1 MKVKAYAS
9 LGDEKD
15 LEPIEIQRREIGK
28 NDVEIDI
35 HYCGVC
41 HSDIHHAEGDWGP
54 APRPAVPGHEIVG
67 IIKSLGSDVSGFSIG
82 DKVGVGCMVDSCQTC
97 NHCEE
102 DHEQYCANGTMTYG
116 SKDRVSGGHTMGGY
130 SQNIVVSENFVLKVS
145 DKLDFEKVAPLLCA
159 GITTYSPLKHW
170 NIKAG
175 DVVGVIGLGGLGHM
189 GVKIAAAM
197 GARVVMIT
205 TSESKRADAK
215 KLGADE
221 VLISKDEKQM
231 EQYRESF
238 DFLLNTVP
246 VKHDMNPYVN
256 LLKPDSTMVL
266 VGAISDWEPLN
277 GVPIVCRRKSVAGS
291 LIGGIKETQ
300 EMLDFC
306 AEKNIHPDIE
316 LLDVKQVNE
325 AFTRVKKNDVKYRFV
340 LDMKTLTPS

>member
-1 MKVKAYAS
+1 
-9 LGDEKD
+9 
-15 LEPIEIQRREIGK
+15 
-28 NDVEIDI
+28 
-35 HYCGVC
+35 
-41 HSDIHHAEGDWGP
+41 
-54 APRPAVPGHEIVG
+54 
-67 IIKSLGSDVSGFSIG
+67 
-82 DKVGVGCMVDSCQTC
+82 
-97 NHCEE
+97 
-102 DHEQYCANGTMTYG
+102 
-116 SKDRVSGGHTMGGY
+116 MGGY
-130 SQNIVVSENFVLKVS
+130 SENIVVSKNFVLKVS

-170 NIKAG
+170 KVKKG

-189 GVKIAAAM
+189 GVKIASAM
-197 GARVVMIT
+197 GAKVVMIT
-205 TSESKRADAK
+205 TSESKAEDAK

-221 VLISKDEKQM
+221 VLISKDPEQM
-231 EQYRESF
+231 SKYQESF
-238 DFLLNTVP
+238 DFLLNTIP

-277 GVPIVCRRKSVAGS
+277 GVPLILRRKSIAGS

-306 AEKNIHPDIE
+306 AENNIHPDIE

-340 LDMKTLTPS
+340 LDMKTFA